1 MRIIRGIH
9 NLKKINS
16 NSVVSIGNFDGVHL
30 GHQKLI
36 STVYNIGKENN
47 LPTII
52 ILFEPQPLEF
62 FNNQNPPKRITKFR
76 EKIKYIQLYKIDIVL
91 CIQFNSFFSNLSA
104 EEFIIQIL
112 INKLNVKFI
121 IIGQD
126 FKFGAKRNGN
136 IPLLKKISKKYK
148 FNVIA
153 VKSLYKNNI
162 KISSTNIRKYL
173 LENNIKLA
181 QLLLGRPFS
190 IIGRVVYGNQIGRT
204 LGYPT
209 ANIKL
214 YNNIPINNGVYAVK
228 INYKKKYLGIC
239 NIGIKPSYIHIPKN
253 KILEVHIFN
262 TNINLYNKK
271 IEILIYKKIRNEY
284 FFSSTQKL
292 KNQIAKDIKA
302 VTKYF
307 DIFDDELKNKR

>member
-30 GHQKLI
+30 GHQKLL
-36 STVYNIGKENN
+36 SNVYNIGKEKN

-62 FNNQNPPKRITKFR
+62 FNHQNPPKRITKFR

-91 CIQFNSFFSNLSA
+91 CIQFNIFFSNLSA
-104 EEFIIQIL
+104 EKFIIQIL
-112 INKLNVKFI
+112 INKLNIKFI
-121 IIGQD
+121 IIGKD
-126 FKFGAKRNGN
+126 FKFGSKRNGN
-136 IPLLKKISKKYK
+136 ISLLQEISKKYK
-148 FNVIA
+148 FNIIEI
-153 VKSLYKNNI
+153 KPLYKDNI
-162 KISSTNIRKYL
+162 KVSSTNIRKYL
-173 LENNIKLA
+173 LENNFKLVQA
-181 QLLLGRPFS
+181 LLGRPFS
-190 IIGRVVYGNQIGRT
+190 LIGRVIYGNQIGKT

-214 YNNIPINNGVYAVK
+214 YDNFPLNNGVYAVQVHFKK
-228 INYKKKYLGIC
+228 IYLGIC
-239 NIGIKPSYIHIPKN
+239 NIGIKPSYIYIPKI
-253 KILEVHIFN
+253 KILEAHLFN

-271 IEILIYKKIRNEY
+271 IEVFLYKKIRNEL

-292 KNQIAKDIKA
+292 KDQISKDIKI

-307 DIFDDELKNKR
+307 NTFNYGPKK